1 MIRSAAG
8 SPLWRAAF
16 AALGDGRGGFR
27 AAVLLACGLTA
38 AGCATLGMGERL
50 EHQLQDQIRSRGIDP
65 DKVIVPFIATEEMK
79 RWVAQEVPEAS
90 QQETQLTWLLQALLN
105 RSTAPLTYVAGHTGT
120 AIEVFETGTANCLGF
135 SQLFVAL
142 ARELGLSV
150 YLLRVSDLQ
159 SFEREGD
166 LIVASA
172 HITAA
177 FGTPDRRRILD
188 FAERPVQ
195 AYRWVEE
202 ISDLTAVALFYSN
215 RGAEELREGRTGS
228 GLELLRVAVQLDPEL
243 AEAWIN
249 LGVAQRRAGDLVSA
263 ESSYRKAL
271 EVDPSTV
278 TAYQNLSA
286 LLRMVGREHEAAELL
301 ALVDRAGNR
310 NPFSY
315 LALGDLSLRLGRL
328 EEAGRF
334 YRRAVRL
341 DPNQAESQAALGHW
355 ALAAGKPREA
365 QRLLRKAQQI
375 DPKNA
380 RVDDLARRLQG

>member
-1 MIRSAAG
+1 MFLS
-8 SPLWRAAF
+8 
-16 AALGDGRGGFR
+16 GRGVLR
-27 AAVLLACGLTA
+27 ATVLLCCAISA
-38 AGCATLGMGERL
+38 AGCA
-50 EHQLQDQIRSRGIDP
+50 SRGLGSKMQEDLRDAMRARGVDP
-65 DKVIVPFIATEEMK
+65 AEIVVPFTATDEMRRWLAAEVPIAT
-79 RWVAQEVPEAS
+79 RR
-90 QQETQLTWLLQALLN
+90 ETQLNWLLQALLN
-105 RSTAPLTYVAGHTGT
+105 RQDAPLTYVAGHTGT
-120 AIEVFETGTANCLGF
+120 ATEVFASGTANCLGF

-142 ARELGLSV
+142 GRELDLPV

-188 FAERPVQ
+188 FAQRPVR

-202 ISDLTAVALFYSN
+202 IDDLTAVALYYSN
-215 RGAEELREGRTGS
+215 RGAEELRDGQTTE
-228 GLELLRVAVQLDPEL
+228 GLELLRTAVRLDPEL

-249 LGVAQRRAGDLVSA
+249 LGVAERRAGDLVAA
-263 ESSYRKAL
+263 ETAYRRAL
-271 EVDPSTV
+271 EVDPSTT

-286 LLRMVGREHEAAELL
+286 LLRLLGRDAEAEELL
-301 ALVDRAGNR
+301 ALVDQSGNR

-315 LALGDLSLRLGRL
+315 IALGDLSLRLGRL

-341 DPNQAESQAALGHW
+341 DPTQAEGQAALGHW

-365 QRLLRKAQQI
+365 QRALKKAQQI
-375 DPKNA
+375 DPKNS